1 LVSISALIVLGAGV
15 AMYAD
20 HRSHPQEKT
29 QWMRHAPYFYG
40 GAGVVGADRWPV
52 SHAGA
57 ASWVQMAA
65 GAALAACGVY
75 LIVRQRLSAPS
86 GL

>member
-1 LVSISALIVLGAGV
+1 MGFLYTAGALSWALRRGLAGRAFVVLVSISALIVLGAGV

-40 GAGVVGADRWPV
+40 GAGVVGADRWLV
-52 SHAGA
+52 
-57 ASWVQMAA
+57 
-65 GAALAACGVY
+65 
-75 LIVRQRLSAPS
+75 
-86 GL
+86 